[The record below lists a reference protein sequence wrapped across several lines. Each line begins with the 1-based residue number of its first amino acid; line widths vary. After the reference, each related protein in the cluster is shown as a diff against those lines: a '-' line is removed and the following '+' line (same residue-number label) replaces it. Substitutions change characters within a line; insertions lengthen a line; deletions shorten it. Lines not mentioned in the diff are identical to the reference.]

1 MRTKTLLL
9 SAALGALSSASLMAQ
24 VYSLNAVGYINVSC
38 LGGPAG
44 AFTLIANQ
52 LNTTNNFISPLLDSQ
67 LGSNPSFAGCKLFKY
82 STSAGTYLQYNV
94 TVASQANY
102 QAGLTGTYAEPEVPV
117 NSPDAATVTLNPG
130 EGIWFFDKWP
140 TNVTLTFVGT
150 VLTGYVTNT
159 PPNALTNV
167 LAGAAGGN
175 ASGFQIVSSM
185 VPVAGV
191 IDTNLGVVPVK
202 GDKAF
207 VWDTNLGTYDIYN
220 YTPSSTP
227 GNWSVVTG
235 PSSGNGSTAPYVSV
249 GQAFWYFVGANDVGG
264 TNAWVENFA
273 VSQ

>member
-9 SAALGALSSASLMAQ
+9 TAALGALSSASLMAQ

-38 LGGPAG
+38 IGGTSG
-44 AFTLIANQ
+44 GYTLIANQ

-67 LGSNPSFAGCKLFKY
+67 LGTNPSFAGCRLFKY
-82 STSAGTYLQYNV
+82 SPSTSSYLQYNI
-94 TVASQANY
+94 TLASQANY
-102 QAGLTGTYAEPEVPV
+102 QAGLVTPPYVEPEVAA
-117 NSPDAATVTLNPG
+117 NGAPDPATVTLNPG
-130 EGIWFFDKWP
+130 EGIWFFNKWT

-150 VLTGYVTNT
+150 VLTGYTTNT

-167 LAGAAGGN
+167 MS
-175 ASGFQIVSSM
+175 SGFQVVSSM
-185 VPVAGV
+185 VPVAGA
-191 IDTNLGVVPVK
+191 IDTVLGVNPVK

-207 VWDTNLGTYDIYN
+207 VWDTNVSGYDSYT

-227 GNWSVVTG
+227 GNWSVQSGPGTG
-235 PSSGNGSTAPYVSV
+235 PSVSV